1 MTRETTTSHRRPP
14 ALPSDLNA
22 LNTVM
27 AADRTLMAWIR
38 TSLAML
44 SFGFTIYRF
53 LEDAVGP
60 RHLAHPDSPR
70 QVGLF
75 LTGLG
80 AVSMVLGTLSYWS
93 MLKDIR
99 RIERFRMGRMTLV
112 IAIVIALAGVA
123 MFAAIALRIV

>member
-1 MTRETTTSHRRPP
+1 MTAEDPISTQRPP

-44 SFGFTIYRF
+44 SFGFTIYKF
-53 LEDAVGP
+53 LEDAVGQ
-60 RHLAHPDSPR
+60 RHLTHLDSPR

-123 MFAAIALRIV
+123 MFAAIAVRIV

>member
-1 MTRETTTSHRRPP
+1 MTVEDPTSHRRPP

-44 SFGFTIYRF
+44 SFGFTIYKF
-53 LEDAVGP
+53 LEDAVGQQ
-60 RHLAHPDSPR
+60 HLTHPDSPR

-80 AVSMVLGTLSYWS
+80 AASMVLGTLSYWS
-93 MLKDIR
+93 MLQDIR
-99 RIERFRMGRMTLV
+99 RTEGFRLGRMTLV
-112 IAIVIALAGVA
+112 IAIVIAVAGVA